1 MTIKILISKRD
12 LDGLIRMRDGPTA
25 QLAAGQSSSPSLFG
39 NSAPRILGT
48 PLQVQYQAPTDS
60 LGLLRG
66 PAEGEARPQQTTKSL
81 ELLIHT
87 PTQSTQSRPVQTEAQ
102 TPKRDIR
109 NPSQSHLHPPLPPP
123 VLPTWPLHLGA
134 DLLT

>member
-1 MTIKILISKRD
+1 
-12 LDGLIRMRDGPTA
+12 MRDGPA
-25 QLAAGQSSSPSLFG
+25 VQLAAGQSSSPSLCG
-39 NSAPRILGT
+39 NSAPRILCT

-66 PAEGEARPQQTTKSL
+66 PAEGEVRPQQTTKSL

-87 PTQSTQSRPVQTEAQ
+87 PTQSTQSRPGFLPVQTEAE

-123 VLPTWPLHLGA
+123 VLPTWPLRLGA